1 MDKIFPIQCRNCAE
15 NMDVTAD
22 IDVAAPYK
30 CPMCGTDIAI
40 AEAEDFDLPCPAA
53 VVIEEHTAER
63 LRFRLPRFLPRSDG
77 HQLARIILMANAI
90 FLIPIVG
97 ISLVFHSRPGIGWM
111 IIPIAFL
118 LLAFVITLKTL
129 RSFMLLEFSS
139 SRMVIRHFLGPLGF
153 NFAYNVVPPRNVY
166 LESTKSSLNTFFCS
180 SDIVCVKTRRRTI
193 RIDASPSPDLAR
205 YITHLIRRQFITM
218 RHELQDG

>member
-1 MDKIFPIQCRNCAE
+1 MVKTFLIQCRSCAE
-15 NMDVTAD
+15 IM
-22 IDVAAPYK
+22 DVAADITVAVPFK

-40 AEAEDFDLPCPAA
+40 VETEDFDLPCPAE
-53 VVIEEHTAER
+53 VVIEEQTAER
-63 LRFRLPRFLPRSDG
+63 LRFRLPRFLPGTDG
-77 HQLARIILMANAI
+77 HKMLRIILMANAI

-205 YITHLIRRQFITM
+205 YITHLIRRQLITM
-218 RHELQDG
+218 GHELQDG